1 MQSPVPIDIA
11 TCMYWTGVDPMT
23 KQTVQVARG
32 MRDRKAQR
40 ALMQFFK
47 PENYFEVRQALIEAG
62 RGDLIGGGCD
72 CLIPAHPPKHAI
84 DARRRQA
91 NEPDHYHSVANPA
104 KGEKPGEPGV
114 DPTKVAGYRPNRRS
128 ARRQDKKHKRSDG
141 DPRPPP

>member
-1 MQSPVPIDIA
+1 MQSPVPLDIA

-62 RGDLIGGGCD
+62 RGDLIGGECD
-72 CLIPAHPPKHAI
+72 CLIPTHPPKPAI
-84 DARRRQA
+84 EARRRLSDEA
-91 NEPDHYHSVANPA
+91 ARGDHYHSVANPA
-104 KGEKPGEPGV
+104 KGEKPGERGAEP
-114 DPTKVAGYRPNRRS
+114 PKQGYRPGRRS
-128 ARRQDKKHKRSDG
+128 AKRR
-141 DPRPPP
+141 